1 MSFDVIYGKVTD
13 SIKQSNF
20 VRFVKKYFEQSGDD
34 GTLYLGYSLTKDAEE
49 MLTADA
55 LLIGKNCGVVA
66 FSFPE
71 EKDVQKIYDAQDA
84 LFYQLDF
91 YFKRYPTLR
100 KERGLFFEFR
110 VVSIVPA
117 IDFEVDE
124 KFFVSTADN
133 LPQFL
138 SEGENL
144 SEESYHRIC
153 EALQK
158 LTGMKPAKERSNVQ
172 NFDSMGGKLKEL
184 ERQIA
189 NMDIWQQKA
198 AMENIE
204 GPQRIRG
211 LAGSGKTIILAW
223 KAAYLHAIHPDWDI
237 AVTFFSRS
245 LYQQFQELI
254 TRFYYLH
261 SPNQLNWEKIQ
272 VLHSW
277 GGWGKSGI
285 YYKASRIA
293 GVSPVNYSDAKS
305 KYGMDGA
312 FAGICK
318 ELNERLTSENPLFDA
333 VLIDKAQDL
342 PESFFKIIYKL
353 TKPPKR
359 IIWAY
364 DELQNIKNVAVP
376 SAKVMFGI
384 SDEEE
389 INFSLDNIEDE
400 ATKDNILR
408 VCYRNPKWSLA
419 VAHALG
425 FGIYRKSKDNTS
437 GIVQMFDE
445 PKIWESIGYQCISG
459 ELE

>member
-1 MSFDVIYGKVTD
+1 M
-13 SIKQSNF
+13 
-20 VRFVKKYFEQSGDD
+20 
-34 GTLYLGYSLTKDAEE
+34 
-49 MLTADA
+49 
-55 LLIGKNCGVVA
+55 C
-66 FSFPE
+66 
-71 EKDVQKIYDAQDA
+71 
-84 LFYQLDF
+84 
-91 YFKRYPTLR
+91 
-100 KERGLFFEFR
+100 
-110 VVSIVPA
+110 IV
-117 IDFEVDE
+117 
-124 KFFVSTADN
+124 
-133 LPQFL
+133 
-138 SEGENL
+138 
-144 SEESYHRIC
+144 
-153 EALQK
+153 
-158 LTGMKPAKERSNVQ
+158 
-172 NFDSMGGKLKEL
+172 
-184 ERQIA
+184 
-189 NMDIWQQKA
+189 
-198 AMENIE
+198 
-204 GPQRIRG
+204 
-211 LAGSGKTIILAW
+211 
-223 KAAYLHAIHPDWDI
+223 
-237 AVTFFSRS
+237 VTFFSRS

-261 SPNQLNWEKIQ
+261 SPNPLNWEKIQ

-285 YYKASRIA
+285 YYKAARIA

-318 ELNERLTSENPLFDA
+318 ELNEKLTSENPLFDA
-333 VLIDKAQDL
+333 VLIDEAQDL
-342 PESFFKIIYKL
+342 PESFLKIIYKL

-376 SAKVMFGI
+376 SVKVMFGI

-437 GIVQMFDE
+437 GIVQMFDTPE
-445 PKIWESIGYQCISG
+445 MWQDLGYNIADG
-459 ELE
+459 ELSAGEEVTLKRSRIATPNYFEELLTPQDAL